1 MYDGKPDC
9 TSCQEKP
16 VEPLLGNYNA
26 IRLFTVIVN
35 NGGNFDF
42 QNLLSSASVYPGI
55 TIDDLQRVVEILA
68 TEYRVVINTRGN
80 K

>member
-1 MYDGKPDC
+1 MYDGKPEC

-16 VEPLLGNYNA
+16 VEPLSGNYNA
-26 IRLFTVIVN
+26 IRLFTIIVN

-42 QNLLSSASVYPGI
+42 QNLLSSARIYPWI
-55 TIDDLQRVVEILA
+55 TIDDLQRVAEILA
-68 TEYRVVINTRGN
+68 AEYRMVINAMGN